1 MTRVQRERAE
11 DKKSPN
17 EARVVFSRFR
27 DLRSRTLDVFS
38 NTSRYKENAPIE
50 NRNGVLHIG
59 GSSAVELA
67 ETHGTPLYVYNEDR
81 IRANY
86 RRVVEAFKRHY
97 EKFSLFYAVKANNS
111 LAVLRILQQEG
122 AGADVSGPTES
133 YLAVRAGFDPQRMLY
148 SGNYHTNDELVQ
160 GIRAGIKINLDGIS
174 QMRRIIELGL
184 RPEFISFRINPGIGK
199 GGHEDQVY
207 AGPNVKFGIKESEAL
222 EAYRMA
228 KEYGIRRFGV
238 HMMTGSNILDENYF
252 ETITGILMDIV
263 GRIAKGLSIKFDFVD
278 IGGGLGV
285 PYKPEDNPLNVE
297 LVAKKVVER
306 FKQKVAEQGLPKDIV
321 LMMEPGRYLVCDA
334 GVLLARVHSIKEADK
349 IFIGT
354 DAGMNTLLR
363 PAIYGAYHPILLA
376 GDLEAEYRKEV
387 TIVGQICE
395 NTDHLA
401 RDRLMPVI
409 TEGDLLAVLNVGAY
423 GFAMSSQY
431 NTRPRAA
438 EVLVASG
445 QHELIRERETF
456 EDIERR
462 MVVPERLK

>member
-1 MTRVQRERAE
+1 MARAQREVHINRKPSDE
-11 DKKSPN
+11 S
-17 EARVVFSRFR
+17 RIVFSR
-27 DLRSRTLDVFS
+27 
-38 NTSRYKENAPIE
+38 YKDGNAPIE
-50 NRNGVLHIG
+50 NRNGVLYISD
-59 GSSAVELA
+59 SSAVELA
-67 ETHGTPLYVYNEDR
+67 ERYGTPLYVYNEDR

-97 EKFSLFYAVKANNS
+97 ENFSLFYAVKANNN

-122 AGADVSGPTES
+122 AGADVSGPAEI
-133 YLAVRAGFDPQRMLY
+133 YLAKKVGFDSQQMLY
-148 SGNYHTNDELVQ
+148 SGNYHTDDELVQ
-160 GIRAGIKINLDGIS
+160 GVEAGIKINLDGIS
-174 QMRRIIELGL
+174 QMRRIIALGL
-184 RPEFISFRINPGIGK
+184 RPEFISFRINPGMGA
-199 GGHEDQVY
+199 GGHEAQVY
-207 AGPNVKFGIKESEAL
+207 AGPNVKFGIREAEAL

-228 KEYGIRRFGV
+228 RDYGIRKFGV

-252 ETITGILMDIV
+252 EAITGMLMDIV

-278 IGGGLGV
+278 IGGGFGV
-285 PYKPEDNPLNVE
+285 PYKPEDKSIDIE

-306 FKQKVAEQGLPKDIV
+306 FRQKLAEHGLDGNIV

-376 GDLEAEYRKEV
+376 VDLNAAYRKEV

-401 RDRLMPVI
+401 RDRLMPQI
-409 TEGDLLAVLNVGAY
+409 SEGDLLAVLNAGAY
-423 GFAMSSQY
+423 GFTMSSQY

-438 EVLVASG
+438 EVLVSSG
-445 QHELIRERETF
+445 QHELIRERETV
-456 EDIERR
+456 EDIEKH
-462 MVVPERLK
+462 MIVPARLRS